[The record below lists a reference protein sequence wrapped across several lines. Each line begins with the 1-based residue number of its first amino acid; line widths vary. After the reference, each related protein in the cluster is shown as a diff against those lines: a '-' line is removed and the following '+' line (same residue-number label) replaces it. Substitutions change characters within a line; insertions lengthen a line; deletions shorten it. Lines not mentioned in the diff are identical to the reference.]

1 MAFSRFE
8 THIALRVGALAG
20 TMALLAWT
28 VAKTNWYASM
38 ALLAAATLF
47 QVAELVKFATTSG
60 REIARFLD
68 AIAFDD
74 TTASFSSFSSDRS
87 FAELGNAM
95 NRVLER
101 LRKGRLEREEQAYY
115 FQSLIAHVPVALI
128 TVDEK
133 GAVEMLNL
141 AAKRLFGAP
150 CPSTAQFSLYGDAFV
165 AGIEALKPGE
175 TAILRMARPSGT
187 LQLKAAAI
195 DIRAGSTKRRLISLQ
210 NIETEL
216 SAQELAA
223 WQSVIRVMTHEV
235 MNSLTPISSLASTAK
250 GLTDEVL
257 AKLPASDD
265 HHASLTDVSEAL
277 ETLARRSEGLLH
289 FVQTHR
295 RLTKPLLAR
304 IEIVPVR
311 RVFARLQR
319 LLADELQ
326 NRDIALEAIVAPE
339 TLEVSADPQLLD
351 QALINLLRNAI
362 EALRNEP
369 GGRIVLRAV
378 QDGAGR
384 VTISVADNGPGI
396 AAEQREKVFIPF
408 YTTKRQGSGV
418 GLTLVRQIA
427 TLHGATVR
435 ITDTTGGGATI
446 SLYF

>member
-8 THIALRVGALAG
+8 THVVLRIGALLF
-20 TMALLAWT
+20 TLMVLAWT
-28 VAKTNWYASM
+28 VAETTWYASM
-38 ALLAAATLF
+38 ALLAVAVVF
-47 QVAELVKFATTSG
+47 QVAELTRFATYSG

-74 TTASFSSFSSDRS
+74 TTASFSTLSDDRG

-95 NRVLER
+95 NRVLDR

-128 TVDEK
+128 SVGDD
-133 GAVEMLNL
+133 ASVELLNL
-141 AAKRLFGAP
+141 SAKRLFEAP
-150 CPSTAQFSLYGDAFV
+150 CPTTSQFSLYGEPFS
-165 AGIEALKPGE
+165 AGIESLKPGE

-187 LQLKAAAI
+187 LQLKAAAT
-195 DIRAGSTKRRLISLQ
+195 DIRAGGIRRRLISLQ

-235 MNSLTPISSLASTAK
+235 MNSLTPISSLASTAR
-250 GLTDEVL
+250 GIADDVL
-257 AKLPASDD
+257 AKLPATDNNRS
-265 HHASLTDVSEAL
+265 ALMDVSEAL

-289 FVQTHR
+289 FVQNHR
-295 RLTKPLLAR
+295 RLTKPLLAKV
-304 IEIVPVR
+304 EIVSVR

-319 LLADELQ
+319 LLAEELQ
-326 NRDIALEAIVAPE
+326 SRDVVLETIVMPE
-339 TLEVSADPQLLD
+339 TLEVSADPELLD

-362 EALRNEP
+362 EALRSETA
-369 GGRIVLRAV
+369 GRITLKAV

-384 VTISVADNGPGI
+384 VAMLVSDNGPGI
-396 AAEQREKVFIPF
+396 SAEQREKVFIPF

-427 TLHGATVR
+427 TLHGASVR
-435 ITDTTGGGATI
+435 ISDTPGGGATI
-446 SLYF
+446 GLYF